1 MTAYPG
7 GNAMSNRRIAAV
19 MTATVVFVL
28 FALPVVADEP
38 QSQTPVDPPLVA
50 AQPAV
55 PDLPVN
61 QAEIQAGVAPVLDA
75 AAIPTPPTRQ
85 LSPMMVEIEAAL
97 AAGDAAVATLAERA
111 AQAADETSR
120 QAIMV
125 QIAAQKQATEL
136 NILGIQAAHARRAGN
151 DALAA
156 QIEAEMVMITNPPA
170 PVPPSTPRP
179 LPANDR

>member
-1 MTAYPG
+1 
-7 GNAMSNRRIAAV
+7 MSNRRIAAI
-19 MTATVVFVL
+19 MIATAALVL
-28 FALPVVADEP
+28 LALPAVADEP
-38 QSQTPVDPPLVA
+38 QAQTPVDPPQVA
-50 AQPAV
+50 SPPAV

-61 QAEIQAGVAPVLDA
+61 QAEIQAGVAPVLDTSV
-75 AAIPTPPTRQ
+75 IPTPPTRP

-136 NILGIQAAHARRAGN
+136 NILAIQAAHARRAGN

-156 QIEAEMVMITNPPA
+156 QIDAEMVAITNPPA
-170 PVPPSTPRP
+170 PVPPATPRP